1 VEAINCFSLVI
12 YGLNSISDEVAEAFG
27 KFKGGCLEL
36 NDLTELSDE
45 SIRQL
50 SAFKGQHR
58 LSLASLQKIT
68 DQGAAFLSNY
78 QGYDLTLSS
87 IKSLSDEVVSNL
99 AKFKGILTLTGIQ
112 QISEAHLEGF
122 FAAIEQS
129 RGKERQ
135 LSVILCEKLWNNGDF
150 DSLFTKYAMN
160 KDQYYLYAV
169 GQVYRFR

>member
-1 VEAINCFSLVI
+1 MLLNQLFFFKELIIYEMRYMLFKTRNLPLTLVRQ
-12 YGLNSISDEVAEAFG
+12 GN
-27 KFKGGCLEL
+27 EL
-36 NDLTELSDE
+36 
-45 SIRQL
+45 I
-50 SAFKGQHR
+50 
-58 LSLASLQKIT
+58 
-68 DQGAAFLSNY
+68 
-78 QGYDLTLSS
+78 LSS
-87 IKSLSDEVVSNL
+87 IKSVSDEVVGNL
-99 AKFKGILTLTGIQ
+99 AKFRGALTLTGIQ
-112 QISEAHLEGF
+112 QISEAHLEVF